1 MKFIKII
8 LTFFLL
14 WNNSVFSQSESKSQS
29 EIRNDKK
36 IQVAGFIYKNDY
48 YSILLSYNLNASFTV
63 GIDARQVKI
72 SDREILTNAS
82 EISNTKERDSYLFLQ
97 WFPFKAGGLY
107 LSARMGYYKVNVE
120 NENWYLKS
128 LSYSNFNYEFNSMN
142 LSKLMYGGGIGY
154 RWVFENGLSLGIEAF
169 ESKHYKRSLRQY
181 NFMVESDRQ
190 LTLTDYFISKY
201 TSGNYIAKPT
211 SFFITIGYSF

>member
-1 MKFIKII
+1 MQFIKII
-8 LTFFLL
+8 FPLILF
-14 WNNSVFSQSESKSQS
+14 WNTLIYSQSESKSQS
-29 EIRNDKK
+29 EIRSDKK
-36 IQVAGFIYKNDY
+36 FQVAGFIYKNDY
-48 YSILLSYNLNASFTV
+48 QSILLSYNLNESFTL

-72 SDREILTNAS
+72 AKNELGINKSDL
-82 EISNTKERDSYLFLQ
+82 SNTKEKDTYLFLQ
-97 WFPFKAGGLY
+97 WFPFKVGGLY
-107 LSARMGYYKVNVE
+107 LSARVGYYKVTVE
-120 NENWYLKS
+120 NENSFLKTYS
-128 LSYSNFNYEFNSMN
+128 HSNFYYEFSSMN

-201 TSGNYIAKPT
+201 ASGNYIAQPT
-211 SFFITIGYSF
+211 NFFISIGYSF